1 MMGRG
6 CTRPGMQYM
15 IAHAHSSRMHIHQEM
30 AWNIHVEECIQQT
43 DHRQELSTAKCHE
56 SGKMLQLPHTRIKV
70 KLEVGQMV
78 HIARAHYPVSL

>member
-1 MMGRG
+1 MYDGK
-6 CTRPGMQYM
+6 
-15 IAHAHSSRMHIHQEM
+15 RMHKTWNAVHDCTMYMHTDQEM
-30 AWNIHVEECIQQT
+30 AWNIEECIQQT

-78 HIARAHYPVSL
+78 LTARAHYPVSL